1 MKLDF
6 ELLRK
11 NRFLKWVIT
20 LMAAY
25 KLIVFIFFAVSTF
38 WSEPISLI
46 NRLVALGVNAF
57 ISWAFIYIALQF
69 WKK

>member
-1 MKLDF
+1 MGHYAHGSLQTY
-6 ELLRK
+6 
-11 NRFLKWVIT
+11 RFL
-20 LMAAY
+20 
-25 KLIVFIFFAVSTF
+25 IFFSVSAV

-46 NRLVALGVNAF
+46 NRLVVLGISDF

>member
-6 ELLRK
+6 ERLRK

-25 KLIVFIFFAVSTF
+25 KLIAFLFFF
-38 WSEPISLI
+38 QCQQF
-46 NRLVALGVNAF
+46 GVNLF
-57 ISWAFIYIALQF
+57 L
-69 WKK
+69 